1 MRMRAIFRFGK
12 IGRLKFVS
20 HLDLQRYM
28 QRAFNRTELPIS
40 FSQGFNP
47 HPVMSFASALA
58 MGWVSEYEILDVKLE
73 TPVSKEFALAQMR
86 SALPSELP
94 VYEVRFVDD
103 RHASM
108 MSLVKMSDYEIEI
121 FENIDLI
128 KQAAR
133 EFLLS
138 DTVMA
143 VRKTKSS
150 EREINIRP
158 LCVYLSSQDNLLKTR
173 LMLTEADTLKP
184 DLLLKTLAGIA
195 GIETPRAQIKRTK
208 LIGLAKSGRETPLME
223 L

>member
-1 MRMRAIFRFGK
+1 MRAIFRFGK
-12 IGRLKFVS
+12 TGRLKYVS

-28 QRAFNRTELPIS
+28 QRAFNRTELPIA

-58 MGWVSEYEILDVKLE
+58 MGWISEYEILDVKLDK
-73 TPVSKEFALAQMR
+73 PVTKEFALKEMR
-86 SALPSELP
+86 SALPEELY
-94 VYEVRFVDD
+94 VYDVKFVDD

-108 MSLVKMSDYEIEI
+108 MALVKMSDYEIKI
-121 FENIDLI
+121 FENADKIMA
-128 KQAAR
+128 AAR

-143 VRKTKSS
+143 IRKTKSS

-158 LCVYLSSQDNLLKTR
+158 LCVYMSSQENILKTR

-184 DLLLKTLAGIA
+184 DLLLKTLSEMA
-195 GIETPRAQIKRTK
+195 GIETPRAEIKRVK

>member
-1 MRMRAIFRFGK
+1 MRAIFRFGK

-28 QRAFNRTELPIS
+28 QRTFNRTELPIA

-58 MGWVSEYEILDVKLE
+58 MGWVSEYEILDVKLDK
-73 TPVSKEFALAQMR
+73 PVTKEFALKEMR
-86 SALPSELP
+86 SALPDELP
-94 VYEVRFVDD
+94 VYDVKFVDD
-103 RHASM
+103 KHASM

-121 FENIDLI
+121 SENADKIMD
-128 KQAAR
+128 AAR

-143 VRKTKSS
+143 IRKTKSS

-158 LCVYLSSQDNLLKTR
+158 LCVYLSAQGNTLKTR

-184 DLLLKTLAGIA
+184 DLLLKTLSEMA
-195 GIETPRAQIKRTK
+195 GIEIPRAQIKRTK